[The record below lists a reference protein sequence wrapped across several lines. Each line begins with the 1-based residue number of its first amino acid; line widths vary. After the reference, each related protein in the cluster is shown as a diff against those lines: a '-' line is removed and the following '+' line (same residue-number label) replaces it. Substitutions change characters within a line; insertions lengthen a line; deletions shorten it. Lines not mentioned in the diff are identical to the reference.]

1 MPYDPNN
8 SGTLGKNK
16 NKQSEKDP
24 DSSGTIIVH
33 GVPYYLSGWTKTNGQ
48 TGEKFISLAIE
59 SKEEKDRKKA
69 EREREKAEKS
79 NLAKNNQNP
88 SELDDVIPF

>member
-8 SGTLGKNK
+8 SGNLGKNK

-24 DSSGTIIVH
+24 DSSGTIMVN
-33 GVPYYLSGWTKTNGQ
+33 GVPYYLSGWTKANGQ

-59 SKEEKDRKKA
+59 SKEERDRKKA
-69 EREREKAEKS
+69 EREKNKLTK
-79 NLAKNNQNP
+79 NLQNS
-88 SELDDVIPF
+88 SESDDVIPF

>member
-8 SGTLGKNK
+8 SGSLGKNK

-24 DSSGTIIVH
+24 DSSGTIIVN
-33 GVPYYLSGWTKTNGQ
+33 GIPYYLSGWTKVNGK
-48 TGEKFISLAIE
+48 TGEKFVSLAIE

-69 EREREKAEKS
+69 ERE
-79 NLAKNNQNP
+79 KNNVTKDSPNL
-88 SELDDVIPF
+88 SDADDTIPF